1 MKFINPAPLGNIDN
15 FLSSSKVMVI
25 NSYPNQ
31 RVVSPFAG
39 VVSNINPLDQTIE
52 IEHNVNGTK
61 YYSKI
66 KGVVNFYVSLGYRV
80 LQGDI
85 LGFFG
90 DKPIEFSITDKL
102 GFKQNLDFFFQD
114 FKSKEQPDKETK
126 EKSEKEK
133 KEKSEKEKKEK
144 SEKEKKEKSELSV
157 DLGLSTDEDIPALY
171 RGMMN
176 LFAAPFSVVGS
187 AFKGNLVKKTKKE
200 EKEEKINEN
209 VKRIKNLIKF

>member
-133 KEKSEKEKKEK
+133 KEKSE
-144 SEKEKKEKSELSV
+144 LSV

>member
-1 MKFINPAPLGNIDN
+1 MKFINPAPFGNIDN

-31 RVVSPFAG
+31 RVVAPFDG
-39 VVSNINPLDQTIE
+39 IISSINPSEQSVE

-66 KGVVNFYVSLGYRV
+66 KGIVNFYVSLGYRV
-80 LQGDI
+80 SQGDI

-90 DKPIEFSITDKL
+90 DKPIEYSIVDKI
-102 GFKQNLDFFFQD
+102 GFKQNLNTFFQD
-114 FKSKEQPDKETK
+114 FQSKEQPDKKTKEK

-133 KEKSEKEKKEK
+133 IEKEKKEK
-144 SEKEKKEKSELSV
+144 SKLNV

-176 LFAAPFSVVGS
+176 IFAAPFSVVGS
-187 AFKGNLVKKTKKE
+187 AFKGNLIKKTKKE
-200 EKEEKINEN
+200 EKEEKINED
-209 VKRIKNLIKF
+209 VKRIKTLINF